1 MINLSKKKTV
11 VYFHFKLDRFWG
23 KFMHKEGLNFRDV
36 EVNLQIK
43 SKVSSECGND
53 ITVIAYYWSNGSF
66 GAIIFQFSAKTGH
79 SWVMGTSD
87 VSAGKGV
94 YHETSV

>member
-1 MINLSKKKTV
+1 
-11 VYFHFKLDRFWG
+11 
-23 KFMHKEGLNFRDV
+23 MHKEDLNFRDV